1 MTCVEFADSVLL
13 GGFGGR
19 GVAFEL
25 TLIAKFERL
34 VGLFVFKFTIKLF
47 IPDCVKVEEAWS
59 SLQLVDLL

>member
-19 GVAFEL
+19 GVSFEL

-34 VGLFVFKFTIKLF
+34 VGLFVFKFTIKLL
-47 IPDCVKVEEAWS
+47 IPD
-59 SLQLVDLL
+59 